1 MRLARPDRSR
11 TLISIVSMIDVLM
24 ILLVFF
30 MVTSTYLD
38 LGMMPMAERGK
49 DPGQSDQQTTVTTG
63 HETVLIRIGPDGIPR
78 LRGQQ
83 LSPEELAVAL
93 GELTA
98 LDPAI
103 QVLVLPSGAAQAQAL
118 VGILDAA
125 ARAGITRLQVVRL
138 DGSP

>member
-1 MRLARPDRSR
+1 MKLARPARSR
-11 TLISIVSMIDVLM
+11 ALISIISMIDVLM

-38 LGMMPMAERGK
+38 LGMLPMAERGE
-49 DPGQSDQQTTVTTG
+49 DTGEFGPQQSQVAAQAP
-63 HETVLIRIGPDGIPR
+63 LFIRIGPDGTPR
-78 LRGQQ
+78 LRGQP
-83 LSPEELAVAL
+83 LSLEALEETL

-98 LDPAI
+98 KDAAT

-118 VGILDAA
+118 VAVMDAA

-138 DGSP
+138 DAPP